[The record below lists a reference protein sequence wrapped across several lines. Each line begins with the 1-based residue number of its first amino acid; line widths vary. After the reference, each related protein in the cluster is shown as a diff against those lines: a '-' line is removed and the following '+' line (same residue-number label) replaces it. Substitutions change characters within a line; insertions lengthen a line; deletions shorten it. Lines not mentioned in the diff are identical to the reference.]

1 MLQLQLPDAKLPRE
15 IHLKSD
21 KGEIDVFLCP
31 DETHQPLC
39 DPLLDDIRPI
49 VTPIVEK
56 YLSPRSKIG
65 RFHIVQVLAPLID
78 QPDNSLID
86 NPLIIPSHSLSFQ
99 STGKSSTYPLR
110 SAQRNLNK
118 ILFGDNDESEPLAD
132 STKATPSTSKALE
145 DSMLNS
151 NRGLVLNQVQHEL
164 KFTPLAMT
172 KESTEA
178 TAQIAMAAD
187 RQSDVNKLDQ
197 RNIGA
202 LKNDVKLNQY
212 NLFGSYFTQNQSD
225 SNHTQVTDQ
234 QSGNGASQSYGTDAP
249 ATPPNNNSK
258 GVRNALMSEMGSLS
272 PLNHMIQPQEAV
284 GKYMSYLSYSRLI
297 TYSLFSSINV
307 LCKYMYMCYV
317 LYVSVY
323 PVYSKHK
330 LNHAKPFKF
339 IKSKPIQASS
349 VLQNDFRRGRHAINH
364 TNANLNFAFYSRN

>member
-1 MLQLQLPDAKLPRE
+1 MDWINLYTYLFAISIIQLQLPDAKLPRE

-65 RFHIVQVLAPLID
+65 MFHIHRQPLSHAHR
-78 QPDNSLID
+78 QSSNHQ
-86 NPLIIPSHSLSFQ
+86 NPPFFVSFQ
-99 STGKSSTYPLR
+99 FAGKSSSTYPLR

-118 ILFGDNDESEPLAD
+118 ILFGDTDESEPLAD
-132 STKATPSTSKALE
+132 STRATPSSSKAL

-151 NRGLVLNQVQHEL
+151 NSDLVSNQVQHE
-164 KFTPLAMT
+164 FTPLVMKQEVT
-172 KESTEA
+172 ESTV
-178 TAQIAMAAD
+178 QRAMAATD

-212 NLFGSYFTQNQSD
+212 NLFSNYFTQNQSE
-225 SNHTQVTDQ
+225 SNHTQVNDHQT
-234 QSGNGASQSYGTDAP
+234 GNAVSQSYEP
-249 ATPPNNNSK
+249 VTPPNTTTK

-284 GKYMSYLSYSRLI
+284 GKCQISNPFSLIYIHIYSCHHHHLH
-297 TYSLFSSINV
+297 S
-307 LCKYMYMCYV
+307 
-317 LYVSVY
+317 
-323 PVYSKHK
+323 
-330 LNHAKPFKF
+330 
-339 IKSKPIQASS
+339 
-349 VLQNDFRRGRHAINH
+349 
-364 TNANLNFAFYSRN
+364 